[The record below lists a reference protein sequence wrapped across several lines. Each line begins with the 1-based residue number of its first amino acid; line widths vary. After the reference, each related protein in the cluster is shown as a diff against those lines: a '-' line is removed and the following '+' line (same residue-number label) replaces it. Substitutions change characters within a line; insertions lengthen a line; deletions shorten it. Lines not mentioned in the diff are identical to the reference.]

1 MDSKSKIFSY
11 RGGMYLLLAIL
22 IFTLIG
28 GFIVYHLSVLSH
40 SKSITTID
48 ESIFF
53 AIIGV
58 AGVSIVIALMLAM
71 RMSRNLRSL
80 DRAVSAMENGA
91 DIKSM
96 PQFADDELGDIARH
110 IIALYGRLR
119 EASNDIQRE
128 HDKAMH
134 EHQEKLRIKRQL
146 TNNINHELKTPV
158 AAIQGYLETMTTAKD
173 MTAEERDAF
182 IAKCYA
188 HCQRLTQLLNDVSTI
203 TRLEDGS
210 SRIECESVDLHAI
223 INEIASE
230 VALLPDDKRMRMNI
244 ELPAPMPVMGNS
256 TLLMSIFKNLTDNAI
271 AYSGGRD
278 IFVRCTEEDKMYTIS
293 FYDNGIGVDNDHI
306 NHIFERFYRID
317 KGRSRKLGGTGLGL
331 SIVKNAVLFHGGDIQ
346 VANRKVGGL
355 EFTFTLPRAEF
366 LVISCDSSASA
377 ALQSNPRMG
386 RTL

>member
-91 DIKSM
+91 DIESM

-158 AAIQGYLETMTTAKD
+158 AAIQGYLETMTMAKD

-182 IAKCYA
+182 IEKCYA

-210 SRIECESVDLHAI
+210 SRIECESVDLRAI
-223 INEIASE
+223 VEEIASD

-244 ELPAPMPVMGNS
+244 ELPAPMLVLGNS

-278 IFVRCTEEDKMYTIS
+278 IFVRANENDKMYTIL

-306 NHIFERFYRID
+306 GHIFERFYRID

-331 SIVKNAVLFHGGDIQ
+331 SIVKNAVLFHGGDIK
-346 VANRKVGGL
+346 VTNRKMGGL
-355 EFTFTLPRAEF
+355 EFTFTLPKA
-366 LVISCDSSASA
+366 
-377 ALQSNPRMG
+377 
-386 RTL
+386 

>member
-1 MDSKSKIFSY
+1 MAMDSKSKIFSY

-22 IFTLIG
+22 ITTLIG
-28 GFIVYHLSVLSH
+28 GFIAYHLSVLSH
-40 SKSITTID
+40 NESITTID

-58 AGVSIVIALMLAM
+58 AGVSIVIALMLAL

-80 DRAVSAMENGA
+80 DRAVAAMENGA
-91 DIKSM
+91 DIESM
-96 PQFADDELGDIARH
+96 PQFANDELGDIARH

-119 EASNDIQRE
+119 DASNVIQRE
-128 HDKAMH
+128 HDNALH

-158 AAIQGYLETMTTAKD
+158 AAIQGYLETMTTSKD
-173 MTAEERDAF
+173 MTTEERDAF

-210 SRIECESVDLHAI
+210 SRIECESVDLRTI
-223 INEIASE
+223 VDEIASE

-244 ELPAPMPVMGNS
+244 ELPAPMQVLGNS

-278 IFVRCTEEDKMYTIS
+278 IYIRCIDVSSTMYTIS
-293 FYDNGIGVDNDHI
+293 FADNGIGVDNDHI

-331 SIVKNAVLFHGGDIQ
+331 SIVKNAVLFHGGDIK
-346 VANRKVGGL
+346 VSNRKIGGL
-355 EFTFTLPRAEF
+355 EFIFTLPKA
-366 LVISCDSSASA
+366 
-377 ALQSNPRMG
+377 
-386 RTL
+386 

>member
-1 MDSKSKIFSY
+1 M
-11 RGGMYLLLAIL
+11 LAI
-22 IFTLIG
+22 
-28 GFIVYHLSVLSH
+28 
-40 SKSITTID
+40 
-48 ESIFF
+48 
-53 AIIGV
+53 
-58 AGVSIVIALMLAM
+58 

-91 DIKSM
+91 DIESM

-128 HDKAMH
+128 HDNALH
-134 EHQEKLRIKRQL
+134 EHQEELRIKRQL

-158 AAIQGYLETMTTAKD
+158 AAIQGYLETMTTAQD

-210 SRIECESVDLHAI
+210 SRIECESVDLRAI
-223 INEIASE
+223 VDEIASD
-230 VALLPDDKRMRMNI
+230 VALLPDDKRMRMNVD
-244 ELPAPMPVMGNS
+244 LPAPMQVLGNS

-278 IFVRCTEEDKMYTIS
+278 IFVRCTEDSNMYTIL

-306 NHIFERFYRID
+306 GHIFERFYRID

-331 SIVKNAVLFHGGDIQ
+331 SIVKNAVLFHGGDIR

-355 EFTFTLPRAEF
+355 EFTFTLPKA
-366 LVISCDSSASA
+366 
-377 ALQSNPRMG
+377 
-386 RTL
+386 

>member
-22 IFTLIG
+22 ITTLIG
-28 GFIVYHLSVLSH
+28 GFIIYHFSLLSQI
-40 SKSITTID
+40 KSINYID
-48 ESIFF
+48 EGIFF

-58 AGVSIVIALMLAM
+58 AGVSIVIALLLAV

-80 DRAVSAMENGA
+80 DRAVAAMENGA
-91 DIKSM
+91 DIESM

-119 EASNDIQRE
+119 EATNDIQRE
-128 HDKAMH
+128 HDNALH
-134 EHQEKLRIKRQL
+134 EPQEKLRIKRQL

-173 MTAEERDAF
+173 MTEEERDAF

-210 SRIECESVDLHAI
+210 SRIERESVDLRALVD
-223 INEIASE
+223 EIASD
-230 VALLPDDKRMRMNI
+230 VALLSDDKRMRVNVD
-244 ELPAPMPVMGNS
+244 LPAPMQVLGNS
-256 TLLMSIFKNLTDNAI
+256 TLLMSILKNLTDNAI

-278 IFVRCTEEDKMYTIS
+278 IYIRCIDESPTMYTIS
-293 FYDNGIGVDNDHI
+293 FADNGIGVDGDHI

-331 SIVKNAVLFHGGDIQ
+331 SIVKNAVLFHGGDIK
-346 VANRKVGGL
+346 VANRKIGGL
-355 EFTFTLPRAEF
+355 EFTFTLPKA
-366 LVISCDSSASA
+366 
-377 ALQSNPRMG
+377 
-386 RTL
+386 

>member
-22 IFTLIG
+22 ITTLIG
-28 GFIVYHLSVLSH
+28 GFIIYHFSLLSQI
-40 SKSITTID
+40 KSINYID
-48 ESIFF
+48 EGIFF

-58 AGVSIVIALMLAM
+58 AGVSIVIALLLAV

-80 DRAVSAMENGA
+80 DRAVAAMENGA
-91 DIKSM
+91 DIESM

-119 EASNDIQRE
+119 EATNDIQRE
-128 HDKAMH
+128 HDNALH
-134 EHQEKLRIKRQL
+134 EQQEKLRIKRQL

-173 MTAEERDAF
+173 MTEEERDAF

-210 SRIECESVDLHAI
+210 SRIERESVDLRALVD
-223 INEIASE
+223 EIASD
-230 VALLPDDKRMRMNI
+230 VALLSDDKRMRVNVD
-244 ELPAPMPVMGNS
+244 LPAPMQVLGNS
-256 TLLMSIFKNLTDNAI
+256 TLLMSILKNLTDNAI

-278 IFVRCTEEDKMYTIS
+278 IYIRCIDESPTMYTIS
-293 FYDNGIGVDNDHI
+293 FADNGIGVDGDHI

-331 SIVKNAVLFHGGDIQ
+331 SIVKNSILFHGGDIS

-355 EFTFTLPRAEF
+355 EFTFTLPKA
-366 LVISCDSSASA
+366 
-377 ALQSNPRMG
+377 
-386 RTL
+386 

>member
-1 MDSKSKIFSY
+1 MTRQINV
-11 RGGMYLLLAIL
+11 GGV
-22 IFTLIG
+22 LIG
-28 GFIVYHLSVLSH
+28 GGAPVVIQSMLNTKTTDVQGSLSQLKALAAAGCQVARLAIPNQEAA
-40 SKSITTID
+40 KSFAEICK
-48 ESIFF
+48 ESLLPLVADIHFDYKL
-53 AIIGV
+53 AI
-58 AGVSIVIALMLAM
+58 A
-71 RMSRNLRSL
+71 
-80 DRAVSAMENGA
+80 AMENGA
-91 DIKSM
+91 DIGSM

-244 ELPAPMPVMGNS
+244 ELPTPMPVMGNS

-331 SIVKNAVLFHGGDIQ
+331 AIVKNAVLFHGGDISI
-346 VANRKVGGL
+346 ANRRTGGL
-355 EFTFTLPRAEF
+355 EFKITLPRA
-366 LVISCDSSASA
+366 
-377 ALQSNPRMG
+377 
-386 RTL
+386 

>member
-91 DIKSM
+91 DIESM

-128 HDKAMH
+128 HDNALH

-210 SRIECESVDLHAI
+210 SRIECESVDLRTI
-223 INEIASE
+223 IDEIASE

-244 ELPAPMPVMGNS
+244 ELPAPMQVLGNS

-278 IFVRCTEEDKMYTIS
+278 IFVRCTEDDKMYTIS

-331 SIVKNAVLFHGGDIQ
+331 SIVKNAVLFHGGDIK

-355 EFTFTLPRAEF
+355 EFTFTLPK
-366 LVISCDSSASA
+366 V
-377 ALQSNPRMG
+377 
-386 RTL
+386 

>member
-22 IFTLIG
+22 IITLIG
-28 GFIVYHLSVLSH
+28 GFITYHFSMLSH
-40 SKSITTID
+40 NKSVTTMD

-53 AIIGV
+53 VVLGV
-58 AGVSIVIALMLAM
+58 AAASIVIALMLAM

-91 DIKSM
+91 DTESM

-119 EASNDIQRE
+119 EATNDIQRE
-128 HDKAMH
+128 HDNAMH

-210 SRIECESVDLHAI
+210 SRIECESVDLRAI
-223 INEIASE
+223 VEEIASD

-244 ELPAPMPVMGNS
+244 ELPAPMLVLGNS

-278 IFVRCTEEDKMYTIS
+278 IFVRANENDKMYTIL

-306 NHIFERFYRID
+306 GHIFERFYRID

-331 SIVKNAVLFHGGDIQ
+331 SIVKNAVLFHGGDIK
-346 VANRKVGGL
+346 VTNRKMGGL
-355 EFTFTLPRAEF
+355 EFTFTLPKA
-366 LVISCDSSASA
+366 
-377 ALQSNPRMG
+377 
-386 RTL
+386 

>member
-1 MDSKSKIFSY
+1 MAMDSKSKIFSY

-22 IFTLIG
+22 IITLIG
-28 GFIVYHLSVLSH
+28 GFITYHFSMLSH
-40 SKSITTID
+40 NKSVTTMD

-53 AIIGV
+53 VVLGV
-58 AGVSIVIALMLAM
+58 AAASIVIALMLAM

-91 DIKSM
+91 DTESM

-119 EASNDIQRE
+119 EATNDIQRE
-128 HDKAMH
+128 HDNAMH

-210 SRIECESVDLHAI
+210 SRIECESVDLRAI
-223 INEIASE
+223 VEEIASD

-244 ELPAPMPVMGNS
+244 ELPAPMLVLGNS

-278 IFVRCTEEDKMYTIS
+278 IFVRANENDKMYTIL

-306 NHIFERFYRID
+306 GHIFERFYRID

-331 SIVKNAVLFHGGDIQ
+331 SIVKNAVLFHGGDIK
-346 VANRKVGGL
+346 VTNRKMGGL
-355 EFTFTLPRAEF
+355 EFTFTLPKA
-366 LVISCDSSASA
+366 
-377 ALQSNPRMG
+377 
-386 RTL
+386 

>member
-11 RGGMYLLLAIL
+11 RGGLYLLLTIL

-53 AIIGV
+53 AIVGI

-80 DRAVSAMENGA
+80 DRVVSAMENGA
-91 DIKSM
+91 DIETI

-119 EASNDIQRE
+119 DASNDIQRE
-128 HDKAMH
+128 HDNALH

-210 SRIECESVDLHAI
+210 SRIECESVDLRAI
-223 INEIASE
+223 VDEIASE

-244 ELPAPMPVMGNS
+244 ELPAPMKVLGNS

-278 IFVRCTEEDKMYTIS
+278 IFVRCTEDDKMYTIE
-293 FYDNGIGVDNDHI
+293 FYDNGIGVDSDHI

-331 SIVKNAVLFHGGDIQ
+331 SIVKNAVLFHGGDIK

-355 EFTFTLPRAEF
+355 EFTFTLPKA
-366 LVISCDSSASA
+366 
-377 ALQSNPRMG
+377 
-386 RTL
+386 

>member
-22 IFTLIG
+22 ITTLIG
-28 GFIVYHLSVLSH
+28 GFIIYHFSLLSQI
-40 SKSITTID
+40 KSINYID
-48 ESIFF
+48 EGIFF

-58 AGVSIVIALMLAM
+58 AGVSIVIALLLAV

-80 DRAVSAMENGA
+80 DRAVAAMENGA
-91 DIKSM
+91 DIESM

-119 EASNDIQRE
+119 EATNDIQRE
-128 HDKAMH
+128 HDNALH
-134 EHQEKLRIKRQL
+134 EQQEKLRIKRQL

-173 MTAEERDAF
+173 MTEEERDAF

-210 SRIECESVDLHAI
+210 SRIERESVDLRALV
-223 INEIASE
+223 NEIASD
-230 VALLPDDKRMRMNI
+230 VALLSDDKRMRVNVD
-244 ELPAPMPVMGNS
+244 LPAPMQVLGNS

-278 IFVRCTEEDKMYTIS
+278 IYIRCIDESPTMYTIS
-293 FYDNGIGVDNDHI
+293 FADNGIGVDGDHI

-331 SIVKNAVLFHGGDIQ
+331 SIVKNAVLFHGGDIK
-346 VANRKVGGL
+346 VANRKIGGL
-355 EFTFTLPRAEF
+355 EFTFTLPKA
-366 LVISCDSSASA
+366 
-377 ALQSNPRMG
+377 
-386 RTL
+386 

>member
-22 IFTLIG
+22 ITTLIG
-28 GFIVYHLSVLSH
+28 GFITYHFSLISH
-40 SKSITTID
+40 NRSITTID

-58 AGVSIVIALMLAM
+58 AGVSIVIALTLAM

-80 DRAVSAMENGA
+80 DRAVSAMEDGA
-91 DIKSM
+91 DIASM
-96 PQFADDELGDIARH
+96 PQFANDELGDIARH

-128 HDKAMH
+128 HDNALH

-173 MTAEERDAF
+173 MTDEEREAF

-210 SRIECESVDLHAI
+210 SRIECESVDLRAI
-223 INEIASE
+223 VDEIASE
-230 VALLPDDKRMRMNI
+230 VALLPDDKRMRVNVD
-244 ELPAPMPVMGNS
+244 LPAPMTVMGNS
-256 TLLMSIFKNLTDNAI
+256 TLLMSILKNLTDNAI

-278 IFVRCTEEDKMYTIS
+278 IYIRCTDESSTMYTIS
-293 FYDNGIGVDNDHI
+293 FADNGIGVDGDHI

-331 SIVKNAVLFHGGDIQ
+331 SIVKNAVLFHGGDIK
-346 VANRKVGGL
+346 VANRKIGGL
-355 EFTFTLPRAEF
+355 EFTFTLPKA
-366 LVISCDSSASA
+366 
-377 ALQSNPRMG
+377 Q
-386 RTL
+386 